1 MTQTMQLHEN
11 EDSEATPPV
20 RVLLVEDDRDL
31 RQSLA
36 EYLRLRGN
44 AVTEAASGLE
54 FYKALRNASFDIAI
68 LDVNLPDCS
77 GFDLAAE
84 LAPDARRT
92 GIIMLTARTGRE
104 DRIRGYGEGADLYM
118 TKPVDGNE
126 LLLAIRNLARRLPDI
141 AAVPQAQAAAWK
153 LDLRGYLLITPAE
166 RKIDLT
172 AREMQLLTLLAEAG
186 GQPVSRTTL
195 SEAFGFEDRPEAR
208 GIDAITQRL
217 KQKAAS
223 IDVDLPMKTI
233 RSVGISFAADL
244 EIH

>member
-1 MTQTMQLHEN
+1 MQPHEYD
-11 EDSEATPPV
+11 DSDAKSMI
-20 RVLLVEDDRDL
+20 RILLVEDDRDL
-31 RQSLA
+31 CQSLA

-54 FYKALRNASFDIAI
+54 FYRALRNATFDIVI
-68 LDVNLPDCS
+68 LDVNLPDCN
-77 GFDLAAE
+77 GFELAGE
-84 LAPDARRT
+84 LAPDAKRM
-92 GIIMLTARTGRE
+92 GIIMLTARTGRD
-104 DRIRGYGEGADLYM
+104 DRIRGYEEGADLYM

-126 LLLAIRNLARRLPDI
+126 LLLAIRNLVRRLPETPVTSHRP
-141 AAVPQAQAAAWK
+141 APAWK
-153 LDLRGYLLITPAE
+153 LDRRGFLLISPAD

-172 AREMQLLTLLAEAG
+172 GREMQLLILLAEAG
-186 GQPVSRTTL
+186 GQPVSRTAL

-208 GIDAITQRL
+208 GIDAIIQRL

-223 IDVDLPMKTI
+223 VDIDLPMKTI